1 MNYHFFPKIIF
12 VFSTIIC
19 TISIFAKSS
28 IINTNDKNEAR
39 NTNYSAQCYVENP
52 NSKVLTKS
60 LKITNPVKDAIYLE
74 ADKGEI
80 RLQGTS
86 TLNGNVIIQQNNT
99 VFQADNALIN
109 RKDSQVIAKGNV
121 VLSDTYFELK
131 SPLINYNLNNSSGTI
146 NDAEYAL
153 GTEGA
158 RGKSSLIKLLDKNN
172 LQLNKATF
180 TSCPINKESW
190 HFASSDIRLNKET
203 QIGTAKN
210 VTFNVGKV
218 PIFYFPWLKFPIN
231 NQRLSG
237 FLSPSVRLQ
246 NNAGITIPYYFNLAP
261 NYDATVSLTTI
272 EDRGYQI
279 NTEFRYLSKKHKGEL
294 TYNFIPNDESYNDEK
309 RDYFKITHKTKV
321 NKKTNIKLDAEGVS
335 DEEYF
340 DDFSSSLETSTR
352 PALERRLEILQKQD
366 SWTFSAA
373 LEDYQVLDIDEDPY
387 SKLPEFKLR
396 YEPKKGP
403 KDLKL
408 QVDSEITYF
417 DKEDSITGTRADV
430 KAKLSKKWGKDS
442 WYFKPSLSLS
452 HTLYSLDNT
461 IDESHIKR
469 TLPTFSLDSGLFFDR
484 DITKK
489 TLNDSYTQ
497 TIEPRLFYTY
507 TPYKDQNN
515 IPIFDTARTNFS
527 ESNQLFLENRF
538 TGKDR
543 IADTN
548 QLTFAVSSRIQDRNN
563 GNEIFK
569 ATIGQVFNFNDR
581 KVTLPGGTILTGKRS
596 DLLLELTGR
605 VNDRFRLASTINL
618 RSDDRSISNYD
629 LRLNYQDQKKRIANL
644 SFRKLNTEL
653 EQISFSGA
661 LPINDKWS
669 MVASVDQDT
678 KNDRNLESLLGV
690 EYQDCCW
697 KTRLVVKRYLT
708 SDNIS
713 YENPVFIEFELKG
726 LGNIGKSAS
735 RQIKEKIYGYDDF

>member
-1 MNYHFFPKIIF
+1 MNYSNFSKACCVLSLI
-12 VFSTIIC
+12 VFANAIH
-19 TISIFAKSS
+19 AESS
-28 IINTNDKNEAR
+28 KLSNNDLIKTNSSYQCLANYHNDKL
-39 NTNYSAQCYVENP
+39 TVSSAIN
-52 NSKVLTKS
+52 
-60 LKITNPVKDAIYLE
+60 TNPVKDAIYLE
-74 ADKGEI
+74 ADTGEI
-80 RLQGTS
+80 RQQGTS
-86 TLNGNVIIQQNNT
+86 TLNGNVVIQQNST
-99 VFQADNALIN
+99 VFKSDHASIN
-109 RKDSQVIAKGNV
+109 REDSQVTAQGNV
-121 VLSDTYFELK
+121 VLSDTNFELK
-131 SPLINYNLNNSSGTI
+131 SPLVSYNLDNNSGTI
-146 NDAEYAL
+146 EDAEYAL
-153 GTEGA
+153 GSEGA
-158 RGKSSLIKLLDKNN
+158 RGKSSEIKVLDKNN
-172 LQLNKATF
+172 LELNNATF
-180 TSCPINKESW
+180 TSCPINKDSW
-190 HFASSDIRLNKET
+190 HFASSDIKLNNET

-246 NNAGITIPYYFNLAP
+246 NNSGITIPYYFNLAP
-261 NYDATVSLTTI
+261 NYDATGSLTTLKN
-272 EDRGYQI
+272 RGFQI
-279 NTEFRYLSKKHKGEL
+279 DTEFRYLTEKHQGEL
-294 TYNFIPNDESYNDEK
+294 SYNFIPNDKSFNGEK
-309 RDYFKITHKTKV
+309 RDYFKIEHLTRI
-321 NKKTNIKLDAEGVS
+321 NEITNLKLNAEGVS

-352 PALERRLEILQKQD
+352 PALQRRLEIRQNNRP
-366 SWTFSAA
+366 WIFSAA
-373 LEDYQVLDIDEDPY
+373 VEDYQILDVDEDPY
-387 SKLPEFKLR
+387 SKLPELKLS

-403 KDLKL
+403 KDLKFK
-408 QVDSEITYF
+408 VNSELTYF
-417 DKEDSITGTRADV
+417 DKANSVTGTRADI
-430 KAKLSKKWGKDS
+430 KFNLSKKWGDEA
-442 WYFKPSLSLS
+442 WFFKPSLSLS

-461 IDESHIKR
+461 IDESRINR
-469 TLPTFSLDSGLFFDR
+469 TLPTFTMDSGVFFDR
-484 DITKK
+484 DVTNKILKE
-489 TLNDSYTQ
+489 SYTQ
-497 TIEPRLFYTY
+497 TIEPRIFYTY
-507 TPYKDQNN
+507 TPYKDQSN

-563 GNEIFK
+563 GDEIFK
-569 ATIGQVFNFNDR
+569 ATIGQVFNFNNR

-605 VNDRFRLASTINL
+605 LNDRFRLASTINL

-653 EQISFSGA
+653 EQISFSGS

-678 KNDRNLESLLGV
+678 KNDRNLESLVGL

-697 KTRLVVKRYLT
+697 KTRVVVKRYLT
-708 SDNIS
+708 SDNVT

-726 LGNIGKSAS
+726 LGNIGKSAT